1 MRFTTRLVGRA
12 PELAELEHEQRRAAA
27 GEFRSVLVLAD
38 PGVGKTRLVREFVAR
53 KRGRALALSA
63 RAHPWGET
71 ASFAAWSE
79 ALDAHLRTL
88 DHVEIRELCGGF
100 VDDMASVL
108 RSVAAVRGAAARQDP
123 SRLRLLEGLALLF
136 SKLAEQRPVVVF
148 LDDAHLADASSW
160 HALSFLAHNVADA
173 RVLVVASARP
183 AELAENAAAT
193 DVVLRLEQ
201 EELLARLELSPLDAS
216 ALSQLAE
223 AVLDDL
229 PSEGLVDW
237 LAERSRGNALFAL
250 SLLHALRDEGRDLT
264 APALPSLPAELTER
278 VRGMTKALDEPARA
292 VLELLATLGRRVD
305 LGDLVLLSGV
315 DVEQLDVILEL
326 LVRSRLAA
334 EEERGRQLG
343 YEIVHPLIQDAIYQR
358 IGAARRR
365 TLHRLIG
372 RTLRSAGRLGEAA
385 PHFAQSAE
393 VGDDEAIETL
403 RDAVRQAEER
413 GAYREALT
421 ILDSLVEL
429 VPAGD
434 ERWLAVLEGLAWQA
448 EWVVDH
454 RADVHALLGINA
466 MKAIDALL
474 EGSSDPV
481 RRATVKLRL
490 ANFLG
495 WGAGD
500 LDEAERACTEAR
512 SLFEQAGDRGGVL
525 LAENELAWILGLRG
539 DLPAMETAAE
549 RVVEAAQT
557 AGAPFAAMQADAAV
571 GMAASSRGRFA
582 RAEAAVRHAIRL
594 AQQEGKAYRATVGR
608 LGLAWTFA
616 HEGRIDEALAAVH
629 EAKAANPA
637 WRESSLPE
645 WEAIVHWFAGD
656 FPAALASAQAAAEWS
671 AANLSKRRAI
681 GVVFAALAAVE
692 AAQMTEAHIHLARA
706 RRAYG
711 DRDWRYFSQA
721 CGHPK
726 ALIAWQEGRTADALA
741 GLRDTSARVRR
752 TGAETF
758 AALVL
763 VDQAELAAVS
773 GEPETAT
780 DAAGQ
785 LAEIAASIDR
795 DLYHGLAALGAG
807 WAGSAD
813 AAARGVELFSGSSC
827 KAFRAR
833 AFDLLGSSLAGT
845 DHSGAVEALTH
856 AVVAFDACG
865 AAWRRERTR
874 ERLRVVGGTRAVAA
888 TMGPSSLSPRERQ
901 VARLAADG
909 LTAREI
915 AERLYIGQRTVE
927 THLSNAYA
935 KLGVHSKLDLVR
947 RASELAL
954 NQ

>member
-1 MRFTTRLVGRA
+1 M
-12 PELAELEHEQRRAAA
+12 
-27 GEFRSVLVLAD
+27 
-38 PGVGKTRLVREFVAR
+38 
-53 KRGRALALSA
+53 LALSA
-63 RAHPWGET
+63 GAHPWSET
-71 ASFAAWSE
+71 ASFAVWSE

-88 DHVEIRELCGGF
+88 EPAEVRALCGGF

-108 RSVAAVRGAAARQDP
+108 HSVAAVRGASADREP

-136 SKLAEQRPVVVF
+136 SKLAARAPVVVF
-148 LDDAHLADASSW
+148 VDDAHLADASSW
-160 HALSFLAHNVADA
+160 HALRFLAHNLTDA

-183 AELAENAAAT
+183 AELTENAAAT
-193 DVVLRLEQ
+193 EVALRLEQ
-201 EELLARLELSPLDAS
+201 EGLLARLELSPLDS
-216 ALSQLAE
+216 TALGQLAE

-229 PSEGLVDW
+229 PSSALVDW

-250 SLLHALRDEGRDLT
+250 SLLHALVDARADLT
-264 APALPSLPAELTER
+264 APALPLLPEDLTER
-278 VRGMTKALDEPARA
+278 VHGMTKDLDKPARA
-292 VLELLATLGRRVD
+292 VLELLATIGRRVELRD
-305 LGDLVLLSGV
+305 VVALGGLPEDRLG
-315 DVEQLDVILEL
+315 VILER
-326 LVRSRLAA
+326 LVRSRLVA
-334 EEERGRQLG
+334 EEERGNELG
-343 YEIVHPLIQDAIYQR
+343 YELVHPLVQDAIYQR

-372 RTLRSAGRLGEAA
+372 RTLRAGGRLGEAA
-385 PHFAQSAE
+385 PHFAQSAQ

-421 ILDSLVEL
+421 ILDALVEL
-429 VPAGD
+429 VPGGD

-454 RADVHALLGINA
+454 RADVHALLGIKA

-474 EGSSDPV
+474 EHSPDAA
-481 RRATVKLRL
+481 RRAFVKLRL

-495 WGAGD
+495 WGAGE
-500 LDEAERACTEAR
+500 LDEAERACAEAR
-512 SLFEQAGDRGGVL
+512 SLFEQAADRSGAL
-525 LAENELAWILGLRG
+525 LAENELAWIVGLRG
-539 DLPAMETAAE
+539 DLPAMEAAAE
-549 RVVEAAQT
+549 RVVDAARRV
-557 AGAPFAAMQADAAV
+557 GAPFAAMQAGAAL
-571 GMAASSRGRFA
+571 GQAASSRGRFA
-582 RAEAAVRHAIRL
+582 RAETALRDAIEL
-594 AQQEGKAYRATVGR
+594 AQREGKIYRGTVGR
-608 LGLAWTFA
+608 LALSWSLA
-616 HEGRIDEALAAVH
+616 HEGRVEEALAVVQD
-629 EAKAANPA
+629 AKAADPA

-656 FPAALASAQAAAEWS
+656 FPAALGSAQAAAEWS
-671 AANLSKRRAI
+671 GGNLSKRRAI

-692 AAQMTEAHIHLARA
+692 TAQDSQARIHLARA

-721 CGHPK
+721 CGYPE
-726 ALIAWQEGRTADALA
+726 ALIAWQNGSQRDALA
-741 GLRDTSARVRR
+741 GLRETASRVRR

-763 VDQAELAAVS
+763 VDQAELAAEC
-773 GEPETAT
+773 GEAAT
-780 DAAGQ
+780 VTEAAGQ
-785 LAEIAASIDR
+785 LDEIAVWIDR
-795 DLYHGLAALGAG
+795 DLYHALAAIGAG
-807 WAGSAD
+807 WAGSTD
-813 AAARGVELFSGSSC
+813 AALRAVELLSVSGCRS
-827 KAFRAR
+827 FRAR
-833 AFDLLGSSLAGT
+833 AFDLLGNSLAET
-845 DHSGAVEALTH
+845 DRGGAVDALKQA
-856 AVVAFDACG
+856 AVSFDACG
-865 AAWRRERTR
+865 AAWRRDRTR
-874 ERLRVVGGTRAVAA
+874 ERLRSMGGQRAVAA